1 VFQIALFVIAN
12 QLHDTGPQPGRRIQT
27 FGSAGLQIR
36 HPLGSSSQIHL
47 PGMRHADDPRQI
59 HGREHRI
66 ALTQL
71 IEFQLHVLRQQF
83 ADKSGGSRCS
93 GADGFLDVEQAI
105 FLIIALAYAE
115 SSALKAIL
123 AAAPTLSSGK
133 KSAKH

>member
-1 VFQIALFVIAN
+1 
-12 QLHDTGPQPGRRIQT
+12 
-27 FGSAGLQIR
+27 
-36 HPLGSSSQIHL
+36 
-47 PGMRHADDPRQI
+47 MRHADDPRQI
-59 HGREHRI
+59 PGREHRI

-93 GADGFLDVEQAI
+93 GADGFLDVEQTI